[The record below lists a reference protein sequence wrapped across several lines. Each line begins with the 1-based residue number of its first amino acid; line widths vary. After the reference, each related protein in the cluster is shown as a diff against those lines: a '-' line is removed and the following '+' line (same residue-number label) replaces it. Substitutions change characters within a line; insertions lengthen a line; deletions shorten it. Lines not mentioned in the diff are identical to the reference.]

1 MTESQ
6 GFPKLDVK
14 RMTGDERFQRDGQPL
29 GLKLIEFWQ
38 WSTSDLVSNAT
49 RGILAEYIV
58 ATALGVADG
67 TRAEWDGFDLSIRSK
82 VGTKVRIEVK
92 SAAYLQSW
100 SHKKFSNIRF
110 GIRPTRK
117 WDPETNELSAEV
129 KRQAD
134 IYIFCLLSHKEKN
147 LFAH

>member
-1 MTESQ
+1 MTETQ
-6 GFPKLDVK
+6 GFPQLVVTRK
-14 RMTGDERFQRDGQPL
+14 TGAEQFRRDGQPL

-38 WSTSDLVSNAT
+38 WSTSDLASNAT

-58 ATALGVADG
+58 AMALGVADG
-67 TRAEWDGFDLSIRSK
+67 TRAEWSGFDLLTRS
-82 VGTKVRIEVK
+82 GVRIEVK

-100 SHKKFSNIRF
+100 FHKKLSNISF
-110 GIRPTRK
+110 GIRPMRK

-134 IYIFCLLSHKEKN
+134 I
-147 LFAH
+147 